1 MEDPPEHYGAKK
13 IALDNLFVFL
23 IILWKYD
30 EWKKKSVFPCAALS
44 GCFFGSADCDLNSF
58 LSEWTAGMR
67 LYWQY
72 VSGTYFI
79 PSKIIYFELIY
90 DVATD

>member
-1 MEDPPEHYGAKK
+1 MK
-13 IALDNLFVFL
+13 I
-23 IILWKYD
+23 WRMK
-30 EWKKKSVFPCAALS
+30 KKKSVSVCCAV
-44 GCFFGSADCDLNSF
+44 GVFFGSVDCDLNSF

-72 VSGTYFI
+72 VSETYFNL
-79 PSKIIYFELIY
+79 SKVIYFELIY

>member
-1 MEDPPEHYGAKK
+1 MQDPPEHYDAKK
-13 IALDNLFVFL
+13 IDLGILFIFL

-30 EWKKKSVFPCAALS
+30 EWKKKCVSVCCAV
-44 GCFFGSADCDLNSF
+44 GVFFGSTDCDLNSF

-67 LYWQY
+67 LYWQF
-72 VSGTYFI
+72 VSETYFI
-79 PSKIIYFELIY
+79 LCKIIYFELID

>member
-1 MEDPPEHYGAKK
+1 MEDANEHYDAKK
-13 IALDNLFVFL
+13 IGLGNLFIFL
-23 IILWKYD
+23 NILWKYD
-30 EWKKKSVFPCAALS
+30 DWEKSVFPRAALS
-44 GCFFGSADCDLNSF
+44 GCFLALADCDLNSF

-72 VSGTYFI
+72 VSETYFI
-79 PSKIIYFELIY
+79 LCKIIYFELIY